1 VQQYNLIGS
10 HDVSRIRTMTG
21 GNDALHR
28 MATLI
33 LITFPGVPSL
43 YYGDEI
49 GMEDDPSL
57 EARGCM
63 IWDDSRWD
71 HDLLDFHKRLI
82 ALRKESK
89 TLQRGGFQM
98 LLTEV
103 DTLAYQREGGDDTRF
118 IIVAHRGEEARE
130 AAPLLLHHADIAD
143 GTVFTEFFSGQQLT
157 VIAGALP
164 LPALPQGATLWQAAC

>member
-1 VQQYNLIGS
+1 
-10 HDVSRIRTMTG
+10 MTG

-28 MATLI
+28 LATTI
-33 LITFPGVPSL
+33 LLTFPGVPSL

-63 IWDDSRWD
+63 IWDDNRWD

-82 ALRKESK
+82 ALRKESQ

-103 DTLAYQREGGDDTRF
+103 NTLAYQREGKNGRF
-118 IIVAHRGEEARE
+118 LIIAHRGKEKRPAT
-130 AAPLLLHHADIAD
+130 PLPLHHADIAD
-143 GTVFTEFFSGQQLT
+143 GTIFTEFFSGQQLT
-157 VIAGALP
+157 VINGALP
-164 LPALPQGATLWQAAC
+164 LPVLPQGATLWEEDPR